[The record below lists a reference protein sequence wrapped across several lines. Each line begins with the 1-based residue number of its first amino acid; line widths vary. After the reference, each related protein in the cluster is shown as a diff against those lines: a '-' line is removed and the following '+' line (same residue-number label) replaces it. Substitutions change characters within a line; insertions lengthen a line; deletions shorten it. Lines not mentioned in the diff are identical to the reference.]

1 MALIVVLVVLASVL
15 AAGFAFPG
23 LRANDTSRAVKAASR
38 TLLAGALLGILV
50 LTLLGSSGA
59 GGVNLI
65 PFRGILDEL
74 GNINSRLGALNLAGN
89 VLMFM
94 PIGLLAPLALR
105 WGVGRV
111 TASAFALSVTIECAQ
126 LALGRSSDVDDVIL
140 NTLGALV
147 GAVIACSFISIVRRR
162 APRAALEP

>member
-1 MALIVVLVVLASVL
+1 MALIVVLVALASVV

-23 LRANDTSRAVKAASR
+23 MRANDTSRAVKAASR

-50 LTLLGSSGA
+50 LTLVGSSGA

-74 GNINSRLGALNLAGN
+74 GNVNSRLGALNLAGN
-89 VLMFM
+89 VLMYM
-94 PIGLLAPLALR
+94 PIGLLTPLALR
-105 WGVGRV
+105 WGAGRV

-147 GAVIACSFISIVRRR
+147 GAVIACSVISIVRRR